1 MVGYAKNPKIYQMFH
16 HSHFPPPS
24 VGQHVTARGESRVA
38 RLDHLGYLVMMVIM
52 VMMMVMVTIK
62 MMVISMRFRRMIT
75 MMRRRKGTI

>member
-16 HSHFPPPS
+16 HIHFPPPS

-38 RLDHLGYLVMMVIM
+38 RLDHLGHLVIIMVMM

-75 MMRRRKGTI
+75 MTRRPFD

>member
-24 VGQHVTARGESRVA
+24 VGQHVTATGESRVA
-38 RLDHLGYLVMMVIM
+38 RLDHLGHLVMMVIM

-62 MMVISMRFRRMIT
+62 MMVTSKRFRRMIT
-75 MMRRRKGTI
+75 MTRRPFD